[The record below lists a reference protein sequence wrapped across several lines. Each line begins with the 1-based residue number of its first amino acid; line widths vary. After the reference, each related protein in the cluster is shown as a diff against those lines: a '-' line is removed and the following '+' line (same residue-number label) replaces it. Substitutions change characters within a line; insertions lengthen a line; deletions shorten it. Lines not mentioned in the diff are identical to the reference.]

1 MARPKPRSRQVSGN
15 QTAEAPAALT
25 AAASVFANKQ
35 RIDPKLDRGQIAKP
49 WQMEAYRH
57 LNICGEAR
65 YSAALFSAMAGRAEI
80 GIAEAQTLVSK
91 PIWVNEGI
99 EVDALAE
106 LAPTSRERSQLI
118 RDFMLHYIVAGE
130 CYLIARNRVGTDPDP
145 AGPSDIWEIVAV
157 TELRK
162 HGDAW
167 QVKHDNGNYLD
178 LSDSDP
184 IIRLWNPDPADR
196 REAWSPFRSMIPTLR
211 EIEFLTKHIFTQVQ
225 SRLMSAGVWF
235 LPDNLTFPAP
245 PPSAVEGGAEA
256 LAEMN
261 EAERFMMSLASSA
274 MDLLD
279 DDDVSFPTVVMA
291 DPAAL
296 AMVDQ
301 AKLIKFWSEIDDAAM
316 VLRSD
321 AVRRFALGMDLPP
334 EQVLGSSGLAVTGA
348 GGSAGSV
355 NHWGVWANE
364 EQTISAHIEPGLD
377 VFTGILTTAYLRT
390 VVEGTSKVIG
400 YDTASLRL
408 RQDRSKESIELYD
421 RGLLKGDLVLKEN
434 GFDPQFD
441 AMDDKEFTKWLLVRI
456 TGGSA
461 TPEQVQAA
469 MALLGTVLPVAAPP
483 ATTAEQVE
491 TPDPKA
497 LTPAPGKSDRNSPRN
512 LDDHPYE
519 GPPRGDKDHNPAP
532 FAALH
537 ASAEGL
543 ALRALEKAGNR
554 LLNDRTRGKD
564 KDLSTPLHMAH
575 IVASIETVPAFDF
588 GLLPVVFSEFS
599 TTRQVKIE
607 AALTKFCRNL
617 YQSQTPYSREGLIEA
632 LAGL

>member
-1 MARPKPRSRQVSGN
+1 MARPKPRAARKVSGN
-15 QTAEAPAALT
+15 PEHTAAVLT
-25 AAASVFANKQ
+25 AAASTFANRK
-35 RIDPKLDRGQIAKP
+35 RIDPKEARGQIAKA
-49 WQMEAYRH
+49 WQVEAYRH

-65 YSAALFSAMAGRAEI
+65 YSAALFAAMAGRAEI
-80 GIAEAQTLVSK
+80 GISESQTKVAK
-91 PIWVNEGI
+91 PKWVDSGV

-106 LAPTSRERSQLI
+106 LAPTVRERTQLI
-118 RDFMLHYIVAGE
+118 RDFMIHYIVAGE
-130 CYLIARNRVGTDPDP
+130 CYLIARDRVSTDPDP
-145 AGPSDIWEIVAV
+145 TGPSFIWEIVAV

-162 HGDAW
+162 NGDVW
-167 QVKHDNGNYLD
+167 QVRHDNNNYVN
-178 LSDSDP
+178 LSDADV
-184 IIRLWNPDPADR
+184 IIRMWNPDPADR
-196 REAWSPFRSMIPTLR
+196 REAWSPFRSMLPTLR
-211 EIEFLTKHIFTQVQ
+211 EIEFLTAHIFTQVR

-235 LPDNLTFPAP
+235 LPDNLTYPSP
-245 PPSAVEGGAEA
+245 PPSAVEGGAET

-261 EAERFMMSLASSA
+261 EAERFMTSLASSA

-279 DDDVSFPTVVMA
+279 GDDVAFPTIVMA
-291 DPAAL
+291 DPLAL
-296 AMVDQ
+296 AAVDQ
-301 AKLIKFWSEIDDAAM
+301 KKLIQFWSEIDAEAM

-390 VVEGTSKVIG
+390 VVEGTTKVIG

-421 RGLLKGDLVLKEN
+421 RGLLKGEIALREN
-434 GFDPQFD
+434 GFDPTMD
-441 AMDDKEFTKWLLVRI
+441 AMSDDDFKRWLLVRI

-461 TPEQVQAA
+461 TPEQVQGALK
-469 MALLGTVLPVAAPP
+469 LLGTILPVEAV
-483 ATTAEQVE
+483 TE
-491 TPDPKA
+491 TPS
-497 LTPAPGKSDRNSPRN
+497 LEPAPGKADRTAPRN

-532 FAALH
+532 FAAFH
-537 ASAEGL
+537 AVAEGL

-564 KDLSTPLHMAH
+564 KDRSTPPHMAH
-575 IVASIETVPAFDF
+575 ITASVAVAPAFDF
-588 GLLPVVFSEFS
+588 TMLPVVYSDLS
-599 TTRQVKIE
+599 TTEQVKIE
-607 AALTKFCRNL
+607 AALTRYCRGL
-617 YQSQTPYSREGLIEA
+617 YVNQQAYTREGLTAA
-632 LAGL
+632 LKGL